1 MKFGVF
7 DHMDRARS
15 DLAQQY
21 ADRLGLIEAYDRGGL
36 YGYHMAEHHGT
47 PLGLAPSP
55 GVFLAAA
62 AQHSQRLRLG
72 TLVYTLPQYN
82 PLRLVEEICM
92 LDQLSRG
99 RFDFGIGRGV
109 SPIELAFYG
118 LSEAEAGERFVE
130 CREIILR
137 ALTSERLTFHGA
149 HYDFDEVPM
158 VLRPVQLP
166 HPPLWYGV
174 SKPSTCEWAAANDV
188 NAVMNGT
195 PAQVRTIVEAYHTE
209 WAKLGKPAR
218 AMPLLGAS
226 RHVVIADTE
235 GEALEI
241 ARLAYPQ
248 WRESLLLLWEERGI
262 QAPFIGYPPSAA
274 EAISAGYLFA
284 GTPASV
290 RNAAREMIDTTGIT
304 YLLCRFAFGQMPV
317 AAALRSVELFAGEVM
332 PAFPSS

>member
-1 MKFGVF
+1 MQFGVF
-7 DHMDRARS
+7 DHMDRAQQ

-21 ADRLGLIEAYDRGGL
+21 ADRLRLIEAYDHGGL

-72 TLVYTLPQYN
+72 ALVYTLPQYN
-82 PLRLVEEICM
+82 PLRLIEEICM

-130 CREIILR
+130 CREIILSG
-137 ALTSERLTFHGA
+137 LTSERLTFHGA
-149 HYDFDEVPM
+149 HYDIDAVPM

-174 SKPSTCEWAAANDV
+174 SKASSCVWAAANDV
-188 NAVMNGT
+188 NAVTNGT
-195 PAQVRTIVEAYHTE
+195 AEQVRAIVAAYRAE
-209 WAKLGKPAR
+209 WASLGKGEDAL
-218 AMPLLGAS
+218 PLLGAS
-226 RHVVIADTE
+226 RHMVVADTQE
-235 GEALEI
+235 EAIEI
-241 ARLAYPQ
+241 ARVAYPQ
-248 WRESLLLLWEERGI
+248 WRQSLLLLWEERGI
-262 QAPFIGYPPSAA
+262 EPPFIGYPPSAA
-274 EAISAGYLFA
+274 EATAAGYLFA
-284 GTPASV
+284 GTPDSV
-290 RNAAREMIDTTGIT
+290 RDAVAEMRATTGIT
-304 YLLCRFAFGQMPV
+304 YLLCRFAFGQMPI

-332 PAFPSS
+332 PALAAS